1 MQSYTSA
8 NDISE
13 PVWVWPMSGVD
24 GFDTVEIHSDVFSPD
39 WKTCTVQT
47 VHTTCTESQ
56 LCQSSLGGREW
67 SGISRPSTTNN
78 IAGFLWNVN
87 HMRIVSVGVTRNL
100 KFTMTFPWELEK
112 RGLVSADY
120 IRHSLQSH
128 LAITF
133 TNCLH
138 LFSFKI
144 LINQWNNIK
153 KFQLINILR
162 NDIEDFLHHG
172 I

>member
-1 MQSYTSA
+1 MQCYTSA
-8 NDISE
+8 NEISE
-13 PVWVWPMSGVD
+13 TVWVWPMSGVD
-24 GFDTVEIHSDVFSPD
+24 GFDTVEIHSDVLSPD
-39 WKTCTVQT
+39 C
-47 VHTTCTESQ
+47 TTCTESQ

-144 LINQWNNIK
+144 LISQWNNVK

>member
-1 MQSYTSA
+1 MLYVSQWNFRNCLGLTNEWGGWLRYSWNTQWCVQSRLT
-8 NDISE
+8 
-13 PVWVWPMSGVD
+13 
-24 GFDTVEIHSDVFSPD
+24 
-39 WKTCTVQT
+39 TCTVQT